1 MTRILRMRCHCCHSI
16 RSSIAAVSSL
26 SKALLITVEQPGQ
39 QEAAGDAVVGEES
52 VAIDARDALRC
63 GRLDGQAARV
73 ALPAHMVAA
82 KRDAQLQPAQNG
94 RGECCRRR
102 YTGWDRLGRAPG
114 GRNNVT

>member
-1 MTRILRMRCHCCHSI
+1 M
-16 RSSIAAVSSL
+16 
-26 SKALLITVEQPGQ
+26 
-39 QEAAGDAVVGEES
+39 VGEES

-63 GRLDGQAARV
+63 GRPDGQAAQV
-73 ALPAHMVAA
+73 ALPALVVAA

-94 RGECCRRR
+94 RGERCRRG